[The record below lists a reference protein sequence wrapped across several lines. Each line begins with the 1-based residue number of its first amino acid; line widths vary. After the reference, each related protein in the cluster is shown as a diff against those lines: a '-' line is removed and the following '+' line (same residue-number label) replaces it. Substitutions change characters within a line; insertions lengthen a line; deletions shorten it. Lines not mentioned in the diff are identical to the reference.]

1 MDPVQPSYIMIT
13 TQILTIIYIFAVL
26 GNKIWWKLAAVL
38 QCVEVTLVWISVLI
52 LQVPSPIEMA
62 YILAFTSQA
71 AAIGVIWASS
81 RGIFRNRIQKHTADH
96 LLGLGLV
103 TCLVLAILLPLS
115 LVGHFPRWTTL
126 QWMLFMIITTV
137 AHRILES
144 TDHNTSPISGS
155 EIELALVRGSRSM
168 KEPPPESS
176 PHLNEQA
183 SICSRAPLLELSR
196 WIRATGEKMWGDL
209 RRSGHR

>member
-1 MDPVQPSYIMIT
+1 MIGPLALRHGPFMDPVQPSYIMIT

-26 GNKIWWKLAAVL
+26 GNKIWWKLAAAL
-38 QCVEVTLVWISVLI
+38 QCVEVTLVSISVLI

-126 QWMLFMIITTV
+126 QW
-137 AHRILES
+137 
-144 TDHNTSPISGS
+144 
-155 EIELALVRGSRSM
+155 
-168 KEPPPESS
+168 
-176 PHLNEQA
+176 
-183 SICSRAPLLELSR
+183 
-196 WIRATGEKMWGDL
+196 IRATGEKMWGDL